1 MALKECL
8 KKEAANAYEL
18 TVSVDGEIFEKA
30 INKVYKKQVKK
41 INIPGFRKGK
51 APRHIIE
58 RMYGTEVFYDDAMQE
73 CYPDALYE
81 AAKEQGLEI
90 VAVEKL
96 EAIEAGKDGF
106 TFKTDIIV
114 KPTLTVDGY
123 KGFEIEKKSTEV
135 TDELVYEE
143 IEKVRDRNSRMVTV
157 EDRAAEIGDTVVFD
171 FEGFTDG
178 VPFEGG
184 KAENYSLALG
194 SGNFIPGFEEQLV
207 GHSTGEEFSI
217 NVTFPEEYQAEELK
231 GKDAEFK
238 INLPEEYQAEELKGK
253 DAEFKINLHEIKT
266 KELPEVDDEFVKDV
280 SDKETLDEYKV
291 QLRAEIAKRLADEAE
306 KDVDNQISEKLI
318 ALATDEIPEAMY
330 DNQASD
336 MVRDFDMRLRS
347 QGMDLNTYMQY
358 MGTDVN
364 GLKAMYKDEAEK
376 RVKLRLVLEAIAA
389 QENIEVTEEVLDAEY
404 GKMAEA
410 YKMDVE
416 KVKAAVPADSLT
428 EDLKV
433 QKALELVKN
442 DSMALVPY
450 VVEQTN
456 RGERSY
462 DIYSRLLNDRI
473 IMLHDEVNSATASV
487 VVAQLL
493 YLESQ
498 DPTKDI
504 SLYINSPG
512 GSVTDGLAIYDT
524 MQYIKCDVST
534 ICMGMAASM
543 GAFLLSAGTKGKRLA
558 LPNSTIM
565 IHQPL
570 GGYKGQATDMEIH
583 TRYMLDT
590 KARLNRILS
599 ENTGKPLDVVKAD
612 TERDNFMTA
621 QEALEYG
628 LIDKVIDKR

>member
-135 TDELVYEE
+135 TDELVDEE

-207 GHSTGEEFSI
+207 GHTTGEEFSI
-217 NVTFPEEYQAEELK
+217 NVRF
-231 GKDAEFK
+231 
-238 INLPEEYQAEELKGK
+238 PEEYQAEELKGK

-330 DNQASD
+330 DNHASD

-364 GLKAMYKDEAEK
+364 GLKAMYKDEAE
-376 RVKLRLVLEAIAA
+376 
-389 QENIEVTEEVLDAEY
+389 
-404 GKMAEA
+404 MAEA

-442 DSMALVPY
+442 NAV
-450 VVEQTN
+450 
-456 RGERSY
+456 
-462 DIYSRLLNDRI
+462 
-473 IMLHDEVNSATASV
+473 
-487 VVAQLL
+487 
-493 YLESQ
+493 
-498 DPTKDI
+498 
-504 SLYINSPG
+504 
-512 GSVTDGLAIYDT
+512 
-524 MQYIKCDVST
+524 IK
-534 ICMGMAASM
+534 
-543 GAFLLSAGTKGKRLA
+543 
-558 LPNSTIM
+558 
-565 IHQPL
+565 
-570 GGYKGQATDMEIH
+570 
-583 TRYMLDT
+583 
-590 KARLNRILS
+590 
-599 ENTGKPLDVVKAD
+599 
-612 TERDNFMTA
+612 
-621 QEALEYG
+621 
-628 LIDKVIDKR
+628 

>member
-217 NVTFPEEYQAEELK
+217 NVTFPEEYQAEE
-231 GKDAEFK
+231 F
-238 INLPEEYQAEELKGK
+238 KGK

-442 DSMALVPY
+442 NAV
-450 VVEQTN
+450 
-456 RGERSY
+456 
-462 DIYSRLLNDRI
+462 
-473 IMLHDEVNSATASV
+473 
-487 VVAQLL
+487 
-493 YLESQ
+493 
-498 DPTKDI
+498 
-504 SLYINSPG
+504 
-512 GSVTDGLAIYDT
+512 
-524 MQYIKCDVST
+524 IK
-534 ICMGMAASM
+534 
-543 GAFLLSAGTKGKRLA
+543 
-558 LPNSTIM
+558 
-565 IHQPL
+565 
-570 GGYKGQATDMEIH
+570 
-583 TRYMLDT
+583 
-590 KARLNRILS
+590 
-599 ENTGKPLDVVKAD
+599 
-612 TERDNFMTA
+612 
-621 QEALEYG
+621 
-628 LIDKVIDKR
+628 

>member
-135 TDELVYEE
+135 TDELVDEE

-207 GHSTGEEFSI
+207 SHSTGEEFSI
-217 NVTFPEEYQAEELK
+217 NVTF
-231 GKDAEFK
+231 
-238 INLPEEYQAEELKGK
+238 PEEYQAEELKGK

-442 DSMALVPY
+442 NAV
-450 VVEQTN
+450 
-456 RGERSY
+456 
-462 DIYSRLLNDRI
+462 
-473 IMLHDEVNSATASV
+473 
-487 VVAQLL
+487 
-493 YLESQ
+493 
-498 DPTKDI
+498 
-504 SLYINSPG
+504 
-512 GSVTDGLAIYDT
+512 
-524 MQYIKCDVST
+524 IK
-534 ICMGMAASM
+534 
-543 GAFLLSAGTKGKRLA
+543 
-558 LPNSTIM
+558 
-565 IHQPL
+565 
-570 GGYKGQATDMEIH
+570 
-583 TRYMLDT
+583 
-590 KARLNRILS
+590 
-599 ENTGKPLDVVKAD
+599 
-612 TERDNFMTA
+612 
-621 QEALEYG
+621 
-628 LIDKVIDKR
+628 